1 MKPCLSMKKLGV
13 REGGKRT
20 LEGGILQVSTINMSL
35 SFFRVRHQVEYLGL
49 KENIRVR
56 RAGYAYRREFEKFLR
71 RYHRISND
79 SYILWFHIP
88 HFSRKRWQFTYFHFW
103 FLYVKLIFVQQ
114 KFSVAWEQGL
124 AMLSSQFL
132 WNKTWKNVKGCR
144 DGMPKSMQTR

>member
-1 MKPCLSMKKLGV
+1 MDLVTTFTGADRLVSPRGRGRILARRRAANIPPSMKPCLSMKKLGV

-20 LEGGILQVSTINMSL
+20 LEGGISQVSTINMSL

-79 SYILWFHIP
+79 SYIL
-88 HFSRKRWQFTYFHFW
+88 
-103 FLYVKLIFVQQ
+103 
-114 KFSVAWEQGL
+114 
-124 AMLSSQFL
+124 
-132 WNKTWKNVKGCR
+132 
-144 DGMPKSMQTR
+144 